1 MAVIVTKEFIEEHIH
16 GEALNA
22 SQATILGLLWSE
34 WINRIEG
41 TALSD
46 ASAELFIRLKGVRGE
61 KEQARVIAQFK
72 QEKAQKH
79 DAGSLFD
86 IAVET
91 QKSQE
96 TLRIYCDG
104 ACSGNPGPS
113 GSGLAIYE
121 TDAKPLLI
129 YGGADKRGTNNTAEL
144 KALIYALEY
153 AQTSPSLKVTIFSDS
168 KYSIDCVITWAY
180 GWKAKG
186 WTKKG
191 GEIKNLEL
199 VQRAHTL
206 YEQLKTKVTIKHV
219 KGHAGIE
226 GNELA
231 DRMALMAIAQG
242 NTHFEIYPYKTI
254 GEVLAFTS
262 DSKG

>member
-1 MAVIVTKEFIEEHIH
+1 MSVTLTKAFIKEHIQ

-41 TALSD
+41 TVLSD

-72 QEKAQKH
+72 KEKAQQH
-79 DAGSLFD
+79 ETGSLFD
-86 IAVET
+86 AAVET
-91 QKSQE
+91 QKNQE

-121 TDAKPLLI
+121 TDAKPLLL
-129 YGGADKRGTNNTAEL
+129 YGEADKRGTNNTAEL
-144 KALIYALEY
+144 KALIHALEY
-153 AQTSPSLKVTIFSDS
+153 AQTSPSPKVTIFSDS
-168 KYSIDCVITWAY
+168 KYSIECVATWAY

-199 VQRAHTL
+199 VQHAHAL
-206 YEQLKTKVTIKHV
+206 YEALKTKVTLKHV

-231 DRMALMAIAQG
+231 DRMALMAITKG
-242 NTHFEIYPYKTI
+242 NSHFETYPYKTI

-262 DSKG
+262 DAKS